1 MGKTKIIGTGLSGLV
16 GSRLAEILQNN
27 YSFIDFSLE
36 TGVDILDIKSLEKHF
51 LENKEAKV
59 VIHLAAFT
67 DTNAAW
73 SQRGD
78 KSGLCYRLNVL
89 GTENIIK
96 LCQEYGRYLIYVS
109 TDFVFS
115 GQKDGAYTEED
126 TPDPI
131 EWYGQTKRWAE
142 EAVLENSLPAAIIRL
157 SYPFRAFFPKKTDL
171 VRKMIE
177 GLKNQTLYPL
187 FIDQIITP
195 TFIDDFAKGIGFF
208 LKEKPVGIFHLVGK
222 SHLSPYRVGLEVAR
236 TFGFDS
242 KLVKKGSLKEYEQN
256 APAGSRPF
264 QRNLAL
270 DNQKIT
276 SLGIKMLPFAAALQ
290 KVKEQLS

>member
-16 GSRLAEILQNN
+16 SSRLAEILQNN

-51 LENKEAKV
+51 LENKEAKA

-78 KSGLCYRLNVL
+78 KNGLCYRLNVL
-89 GTENIIK
+89 GTKNIIR
-96 LCQEYGRYLIYVS
+96 LCQKYGQYLIYVS

-115 GQKDGAYTEED
+115 GKKESVYTEED
-126 TPDPI
+126 VPDPI

-142 EAVLENSLPAAIIRL
+142 EAVLEGSLPAAIIRL

-171 VRKMIE
+171 VRKIIE

-187 FIDQIITP
+187 FTDQIITP
-195 TFIDDFAKGIGFF
+195 TFIDDFAKGIDFF
-208 LKEKPVGIFHLVGK
+208 LKEKPTGIFHLAGK
-222 SHLSPYRVGLEVAR
+222 SHLSPCEVGLEVAR

-256 APAGSRPF
+256 APADSRPF
-264 QRNLAL
+264 QKNLAL

-276 SLGIKMLPFAAALQ
+276 FLGIKMLPFTAALQ

>member
-1 MGKTKIIGTGLSGLV
+1 MGKTKVIGTGLSGLV
-16 GSRLAEILQNN
+16 GSRIKEMLGES

-36 TGVDILDIKSLEKHF
+36 TGVNILDIKSLEKRF
-51 LENKEAKV
+51 LENKEAKA

-89 GTENIIK
+89 GTKNIIR
-96 LCQEYGRYLIYVS
+96 LCQEYGYYLIYVS

-115 GQKDGAYTEED
+115 GKKEGVYTEKD

-142 EAVLENSLPAAIIRL
+142 EEVLESKLKAAIVRL
-157 SYPFRAFFPKKTDL
+157 SYPFRAFFPQKSDL
-171 VRKMIE
+171 VRKMID
-177 GLKNQTLYPL
+177 GFKKQTLYPL
-187 FIDQIITP
+187 FTDQIITP
-195 TFIDDFAKGIGFF
+195 TFIDDFAGGIGYF
-208 LKEKPVGIFHLVGK
+208 LRKKPEGIFHLVGD
-222 SHLSPYRVGLEVAR
+222 SQLSPYEIGLKIAQ
-236 TFGFDS
+236 TFNFDS
-242 KLVKKGSLKEYEQN
+242 SLLKKGSLADYQKN
-256 APAGSRPF
+256 SSFDSRPF
-264 QRNLAL
+264 QKNLAL

-276 SLGIKMLPFAAALQ
+276 SLGIKMLPFAAALE
-290 KVKEQLS
+290 KVREQLS

>member
-1 MGKTKIIGTGLSGLV
+1 MGKPKVIGTGLSGLV
-16 GSRLAEILQNN
+16 GSRLVEILQGS

-36 TGVDILDIKSLEKHF
+36 AGVDILDIKSLEKHF
-51 LENKEAKV
+51 LENKEAKA

-78 KSGLCYRLNVL
+78 KNGLCYRLNVS
-89 GTENIIK
+89 GTKNIIR
-96 LCQEYGRYLIYVS
+96 LCQKYGQYLIYVS

-115 GQKDGAYTEED
+115 GKKEGVYTEED

-142 EAVLENSLPAAIIRL
+142 KAVLESSLPAAIVRL
-157 SYPFRAFFPKKTDL
+157 SYPFRAFFPAKKDL
-171 VRKMIE
+171 VRKIID
-177 GLKNQTLYPL
+177 GLREKTLYPL
-187 FIDQIITP
+187 FTDQIITP
-195 TFIDDFAKGIGFF
+195 TFIDDFAKGIDFF
-208 LKEKPVGIFHLVGK
+208 LKEKPVGIFHLVGE
-222 SHLSPYRVGLEVAR
+222 SNLSPYEVGLEVAR

-242 KLVKKGSLKEYEQN
+242 KLVKKGSLKGYEQN

-264 QRNLAL
+264 QKNLAL

-276 SLGIKMLPFAAALQ
+276 SLGIKMLPFAAAL
-290 KVKEQLS
+290 KKARGQLG